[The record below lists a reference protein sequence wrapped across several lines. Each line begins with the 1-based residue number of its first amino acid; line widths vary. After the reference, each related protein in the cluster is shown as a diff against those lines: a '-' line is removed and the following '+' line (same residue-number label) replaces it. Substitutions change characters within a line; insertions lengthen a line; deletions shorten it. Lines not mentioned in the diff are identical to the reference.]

1 MERVAILAH
10 LKEGSEQRVADLV
23 EAGPPFDLADAGIV
37 RHSVYISAHEAVFV
51 FEGHE
56 VEWIVDQLI
65 DEPFHYELQRAL
77 EQWRE
82 IVDGQ
87 RPEQGTAAEVLIGES
102 RGADLLVVGS
112 RGHGGFAQ
120 LLLGSVS
127 QQCAQHAFCPVVIV
141 RGAAVNG
148 REGAS

>member
-1 MERVAILAH
+1 MERVAIIAH

-65 DEPFHYELQRAL
+65 DEPFHYELRRVL

-87 RPEQGTAAEVLIGES
+87 PRVARERFGWQLDGAEATADAMDERSES
-102 RGADLLVVGS
+102 WA
-112 RGHGGFAQ
+112 
-120 LLLGSVS
+120 
-127 QQCAQHAFCPVVIV
+127 
-141 RGAAVNG
+141 
-148 REGAS
+148 